1 MKIYCQICNKSYK
14 TYNSLYVHRRRYHKP
29 LDTLDNKCNKCNKC
43 GCEFDRLCNLANH
56 QKTCVLD
63 DDLIVLQSEL
73 EKKLEPDL
81 YEKVIDRLNKKGDF
95 KIINKH
101 QSNNI
106 NQQQNIQIL
115 GVNNIDN
122 SNKCNIKIIGL
133 GNENLSE
140 ILNAKEQIN
149 ILNKRC
155 QALEEIIKYV
165 HFNDKYPQ
173 FHNVAITDLKS
184 GNGLQ
189 FDESSGDYIV
199 VKRTDMLNN
208 LIENRMD
215 DIADF
220 LDNNKDKLGKT
231 TKTSITNFINKI
243 INEAE
248 DPNSQFIKE
257 KRKYIELLMY
267 NNKKKV
273 LKLKKLNSKLDD
285 TLSVS

>member
-14 TYNSLYVHRRRYHKP
+14 TYNSLYVHRRRYHTSN
-29 LDTLDNKCNKCNKC
+29 DTLDSRCNKCNKC
-43 GCEFDRLCNLANH
+43 GCEFDRLCNLVNH
-56 QKTCVLD
+56 KKTCSLD
-63 DDLIVLQSEL
+63 NDLIVLQSEL

-81 YEKVIDRLNKKGDF
+81 YEKVIDRLHKKSEY

-101 QSNNI
+101 QSNNV

-189 FDESSGDYIV
+189 FDESSGDYMV

-208 LIENRMD
+208 IIENRMD

-231 TKTSITNFINKI
+231 TKLSITNFINKI
-243 INEAE
+243 VGEAE
-248 DPNSQFIKE
+248 DPNSQFIKD

-267 NNKKKV
+267 NNRKKV
-273 LKLKKLNSKLDD
+273 LKLKKSNKIEDRLEIL
-285 TLSVS
+285 

>member
-14 TYNSLYVHRRRYHKP
+14 TYNSLYVHRRRYHP
-29 LDTLDNKCNKCNKC
+29 SIDTLDSKCNKCSKC
-43 GCEFDRLCNLANH
+43 GCEFDRLCNLVNH
-56 QKTCVLD
+56 KKTCSLD
-63 DDLIVLQSEL
+63 SDLIVLQSEL

-81 YEKVIDRLNKKGDF
+81 YEKVIDRLHKQSEY

-101 QSNNI
+101 QSNNV

-189 FDESSGDYIV
+189 FDESSGDYMV

-208 LIENRMD
+208 IIENRMD

-231 TKTSITNFINKI
+231 TKISITNFINKI
-243 INEAE
+243 VGEAE
-248 DPNSQFIKE
+248 DPNSQFIKD

-267 NNKKKV
+267 NNRKKV
-273 LKLKKLNSKLDD
+273 LKLKKSNKIEDRLEIL
-285 TLSVS
+285 